1 MLLIDLS
8 IYNSLASSF
17 SSRREIMQA
26 PSRQTKESNL
36 ALGRQQQEPVKIES
50 TWTLPGIPDTDPT
63 NTVEYYKHSAIL
75 FVFEMSKI
83 DHGSFKK
90 EAGWVALP

>member
-1 MLLIDLS
+1 
-8 IYNSLASSF
+8 
-17 SSRREIMQA
+17 MQA

-63 NTVEYYKHSAIL
+63 NTVEYYNECINKIKTIKHSAIL